1 MFSRGNVA
9 GLCPFMEVSVGEVSG
24 QESIRGGTVLRG
36 SVSLGSVHSEVSIE
50 EMSEYQFIS

>member
-9 GLCPFMEVSVGEVSG
+9 GLCLFREVSVGEVSG
-24 QESIRGGTVLRG
+24 QESIRGGTVLWG